1 MLCQRKFSKL
11 LTSLGTW
18 CHKDKT
24 HNPNRCPQHQRA
36 NRAFCRVW
44 WCRFTCSKLIN
55 SRQQDIANT
64 EVTSREDLTVWL
76 IASNFSQTKSDSTT
90 SSKVVLPFSTGMSHN
105 QQTQQRVRKTM
116 WHSKPFETLCIHE
129 SKVQSEPS
137 PGSGG
142 APLPAANSAVS
153 CGRTAE
159 HDKNK
164 SYCESDRETER
175 HHHLNNLIWN
185 NVMSK
190 KVL

>member
-11 LTSLGTW
+11 LTSFGTW
-18 CHKDKT
+18 CQPMSTTSKCKSSLLQGLVVPLHL
-24 HNPNRCPQHQRA
+24 QR
-36 NRAFCRVW
+36 
-44 WCRFTCSKLIN
+44 
-55 SRQQDIANT
+55 QDIANT
-64 EVTSREDLTVWL
+64 EVTSREDLTLWL

-90 SSKVVLPFSTGMSHN
+90 SSKVVLPFSTGMSPN
-105 QQTQQRVRKTM
+105 QQTQQTVHKTM

-159 HDKNK
+159 HGKNK

>member
-36 NRAFCRVW
+36 NRAFCRLW

-55 SRQQDIANT
+55 SRRQDIANT
-64 EVTSREDLTVWL
+64 EVTSREDLIIWL
-76 IASNFSQTKSDSTT
+76 IASNFSQTKAIQLQVLKLSYPSQQGCHIINKLNKESTRQCDIQNLSRLFAFT
-90 SSKVVLPFSTGMSHN
+90 RAKCKVSLPQGLVVRRCL
-105 QQTQQRVRKTM
+105 QQTQQC
-116 WHSKPFETLCIHE
+116 P
-129 SKVQSEPS
+129 
-137 PGSGG
+137 
-142 APLPAANSAVS
+142 
-153 CGRTAE
+153 CGRNAE

>member
-64 EVTSREDLTVWL
+64 EVTSREDLIIWL

-90 SSKVVLPFSTGMSHN
+90 SSKVVLPFPTGMSHN
-105 QQTQQRVRKTM
+105 QQTQQRVHKTM

-137 PGSGG
+137 PGSG
-142 APLPAANSAVS
+142 AAAMPDYN
-153 CGRTAE
+153 RKE
-159 HDKNK
+159 H
-164 SYCESDRETER
+164 ESII
-175 HHHLNNLIWN
+175 IWI
-185 NVMSK
+185 SQ
-190 KVL
+190 